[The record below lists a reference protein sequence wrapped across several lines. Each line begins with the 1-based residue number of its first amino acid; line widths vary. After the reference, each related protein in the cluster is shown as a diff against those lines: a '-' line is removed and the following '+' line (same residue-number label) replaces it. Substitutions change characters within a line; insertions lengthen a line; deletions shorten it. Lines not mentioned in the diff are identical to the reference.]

1 MRRRKLTR
9 LLSTVLTVAMLVSTV
24 PAGQSSAAAKAT
36 LKTKKI
42 IVYKGQTKKI
52 VVKNKKKKRK
62 YVFSSS
68 KKNIATVSSK
78 GVVKG
83 KKAGKAVIT
92 VKEKN
97 AAKKKKSKRIGKVTV
112 IVKNKK
118 QTQPSGGKT
127 TTQAPA
133 PSAGSTVQ
141 QSSVPTAAGTVTPEA
156 SATLQITPTFPVETS
171 HPKPTATPY
180 VEPFKDDDTD
190 AQFYVAS
197 TGNDSADGSKEH
209 PFLTLSRAKEAVRNC
224 DKTKG
229 DIVVLIANG
238 FYPVKDTIEFSSK
251 DSGTEDCTIHY
262 RAAKGAK
269 PVFSGGEKLD
279 TDWKVAYDVNWLA
292 DGLKAYRTPLKR
304 NKKLRAIYVNGKRA
318 SMTSKRKKPKSGYG
332 KVSIKKGQAD
342 WAWNNSD
349 KSKKYYEGAIF
360 APAFLPADTRNPQ
373 NIELESGS
381 TWAKQLVCAQSLS
394 KNEDGN
400 TQVALQMPYGALAQN
415 LGWNTEYSPTKAN
428 DVSNVFEWLKNPG
441 EFYYDQAGEML
452 YYIPNKDEDIYA
464 AEVVIPETDTL
475 VNVEGEKPKE
485 DYVHDISFEGL
496 SFAYTDWN
504 LYELEG
510 SHGYASVQ
518 GSIVLTKFG
527 NVNQHDD
534 IYRSYD
540 IPPAAIHVTSAKK
553 VKFLDGEIKQTGYL
567 GIHLENDVSDC
578 EVTGNYIGQ
587 TGGAGIVVGHPT
599 HVYENDTAIHQVNNN
614 SAGPDKEKFKNGTEA
629 VPKNITLT
637 NNYLLENCYFFPG
650 NSPIT
655 SFFTYNLQVRH
666 NFVYKCSYSGMSI
679 GWGWCNFDGEQGADS
694 QLPGVPTTTSKN
706 NHVNYN
712 RVEEICSLLQDAGGI
727 YTLGCQGNTD
737 WTEYSEMSYN
747 YINAKRKK
755 QVANGSKMINGFHPD
770 EGSAYI
776 KFDGNVVTNIIRNV
790 YELNDWRRKH
800 DMIVTNGFSNTDRS
814 ETTAPNCS
822 LQQYVNAD
830 CIWPLNGYKTVL
842 YSGLEDRY
850 TYMIGKDVIP
860 DTDYE
865 LVSNVRLAAGQEL
878 PRRGLLKKTDEVW
891 LAKEGTTD
899 FVEGTTMTKAA
910 GNEKSM
916 VVPSAPGQY
925 KLYIRYEDGTL
936 SKASTFTLY
945 VGDNTDIANVSDGQE
960 NTVSKKKPLKLQ
972 LDDKKYTYTLNGN
985 DVTDGYEI
993 SKAGTWTLKGV
1004 DKESKKTTTIV
1015 FSTVV
1020 TLANQLLEQ
1029 DITTGIGGEITFAN
1043 PLSESGYT
1051 IWLAPSGLSA
1061 FDDKD
1066 PTMSKASGNSAS
1078 MKAPVQAGKYILT
1091 VVGSEGEILSQS
1103 DAFVTVE

>member
-1 MRRRKLTR
+1 MKKRKLTC
-9 LLSTVLTVAMLVSTV
+9 LLSATLTAAMLISMV
-24 PAGQSSAAAKAT
+24 PAGQSSAAAKTT

-42 IVYKGQTKKI
+42 TVYKGKTKKI
-52 VVKNKKKKRK
+52 GLKNKKKKSK
-62 YVFSSS
+62 YVFSTN
-68 KKNIATVSSK
+68 KKKIATVSSK
-78 GVVKG
+78 GVIKG
-83 KKAGKAVIT
+83 KKVGKAIIT
-92 VKEKN
+92 VKEKY
-97 AAKKKKSKRIGKVTV
+97 SQKRKNRLVGKVNV
-112 IVKNKK
+112 IVKVKK
-118 QTQPSGGKT
+118 
-127 TTQAPA
+127 
-133 PSAGSTVQ
+133 TVQ
-141 QSSVPTAAGTVTPEA
+141 STNPPKSTVTPM
-156 SATLQITPTFPVETS
+156 LQPSTSPLVTPTPQGTSTPQVSPPPLETP
-171 HPKPTATPY
+171 HPKPTPTPY
-180 VEPFKDDDTD
+180 VPPFTD
-190 AQFYVAS
+190 EDNNAHFYVAS

-224 DKTKG
+224 DKTQG

-238 FYPVKDTIEFSSK
+238 FYPVKDTIEFSSQ
-251 DSGTEDCTIHY
+251 DSGTDKCTIHY

-269 PVFSGGEKLD
+269 PIFAGGEKLD
-279 TDWKVAYDVNWLA
+279 TDWRVAHDVTWLT
-292 DGLKAYRTPLKR
+292 DGLKAYKTPLKR
-304 NKKLRAIYVNGKRA
+304 NEKLRAIYVNGKRA
-318 SMTSKRKKPKSGYG
+318 SMTSKTKKPKNGYG
-332 KVSIKKGQAD
+332 KYKVKKGQAD
-342 WAWNNSD
+342 WAWNS
-349 KSKKYYEGAIF
+349 STTTIYEGAVF
-360 APAFLPADTRNPQ
+360 DSTFLPADTRNPQ

-394 KNEDGN
+394 KTEDGN
-400 TQVALQMPYGALAQN
+400 TQVSLQMPYAALAQN
-415 LGWNTEYSPTKAN
+415 LGWGTPYSPSKAN

-441 EFYYDQAGEML
+441 EFYFDQAAEML
-452 YYIPNKDEDIYA
+452 YYIPNKEEDIYA
-464 AEVVIPETDTL
+464 AEVVIPTTDTIL
-475 VNVEGEKPKE
+475 NVEGEKPKS

-518 GSIVLTKFG
+518 GSIVLTKFA
-527 NVNQHDD
+527 NINQHDD

-540 IPPAAIHVTSAKK
+540 VPPAAIHLTSAKN
-553 VKFLDGEIKQTGYL
+553 VKFLDGEIRQTGYL

-599 HVYENDTAIHQVNNN
+599 HVYENDTNIHQVNAN

-629 VPKNITLT
+629 VPKNVTLT

-655 SFFTYNLQVRH
+655 SFFTYNLQVLH

-679 GWGWCNFDGEQGADS
+679 GWGWCNFDGEEGADS

-727 YTLGCQGNTD
+727 YTLGRQGNDD

-776 KFDGNVVTNIIRNV
+776 KFDSNVVTNIIRNV

-822 LQQYVNAD
+822 LQQYVNTD
-830 CIWPLNGYKTVL
+830 YIWPLSGYKTVL
-842 YSGLEDRY
+842 YSGLEDKY
-850 TYMIGKDVIP
+850 TDMVGKDVIP

-865 LVSNVRLAAGQEL
+865 LASHVRLSAGQRL

-891 LAKEGTTD
+891 LAKEGTTNFSVSD
-899 FVEGTTMTKAA
+899 TMTKAA
-910 GNEKSM
+910 GDEKSM
-916 VVPSAPGQY
+916 DIPSVPGEY
-925 KLYIRYEDGTL
+925 KLYIRYADGTL
-936 SKASTFTLY
+936 SNASTFTLY
-945 VGDNTDIANVSDGQE
+945 VGEASDVANVSEGQE
-960 NTVSKKKPLKLQ
+960 SSVSKKKPLQLQ
-972 LDDKKYTYTLNGN
+972 LNENKYTYTLNEDAITNGF
-985 DVTDGYEI
+985 EI
-993 SKAGTWTLKGV
+993 REAGTWTLKAV
-1004 DKESKKTTTIV
+1004 AKDTKETTTIV
-1015 FSTVV
+1015 FSTFV
-1020 TLANQLLEQ
+1020 TLANQLLEE
-1029 DITTGIGGEITFAN
+1029 DVTTNSGGEIIFAN
-1043 PLSESGYT
+1043 ILADAGNT

-1061 FDDKD
+1061 FDEND
-1066 PTMSKASGNSAS
+1066 PTMSKAIGNSSS
-1078 MKAPVQAGKYILT
+1078 MKAPIQPGKYILT
-1091 VVGSEGEILSQS
+1091 VVGPEGEILSQS
-1103 DAFVTVE
+1103 DAFVTVLRA